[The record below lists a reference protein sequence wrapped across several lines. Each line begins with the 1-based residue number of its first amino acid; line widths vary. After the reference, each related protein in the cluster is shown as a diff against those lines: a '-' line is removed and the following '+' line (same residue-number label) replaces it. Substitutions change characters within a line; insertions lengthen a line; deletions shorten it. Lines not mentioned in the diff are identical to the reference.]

1 MKLADYDYQ
10 LPADRIAQF
19 PLQRRDASRLMVVD
33 RRSGRLHHT
42 QFAQIGAFL
51 PQPGLLV
58 LNNTKVIPA
67 RLIGQKIAS
76 RHQVSPRKGPTGA
89 KIEFLLLDQKDENV
103 WEVLVKPGKRVST
116 GTQIVF
122 GDGRLTGKIL
132 ARTESGS
139 RLVRFRYEG
148 DFYAVLAEVGSVPLP
163 PYIKRPPT
171 PIDGERY
178 QCVYAESEG
187 AVAAPTAGLH
197 FTPELFAKL
206 KRLGIE
212 TVELT
217 LHVGLGTFEPVKVT
231 EVGTHKMHAEY
242 FEISHQTAARL
253 NRAMEQREKIVA
265 VGTTSVRALE
275 TATSGGE
282 DIGEGRDSDATS
294 TVLPYQGYTDIFIY
308 PGYRFKAI
316 DALITNFHLPKSTLL
331 MLVSA
336 FAGHELI
343 REAYQEAIKQK
354 YRFYSYGDAM
364 LIL

>member
-1 MKLADYDYQ
+1 MKLADYDYH
-10 LPADRIAQF
+10 LPEDRIAQF
-19 PLQRRDASRLMVVD
+19 PVQRRDASRLMVVD
-33 RRSGRLHHT
+33 RSLGRFHHT
-42 QFAQIGAFL
+42 QFAQIGEFL
-51 PQPGLLV
+51 PQPALLV

-76 RHQVSPRKGPTGA
+76 QHQVGTGNGAPGA
-89 KIEFLLLDQKDENV
+89 KIEFLLLDRKDESV

-116 GTQIVF
+116 GTRVVF
-122 GDGRLTGKIL
+122 GDGQLTARVL
-132 ARTESGS
+132 ARTERGS
-139 RLVRFRYEG
+139 RLVRFRYDG
-148 DFYAVLAEVGSVPLP
+148 DFYAVLSEVGSVPLP
-163 PYIKRPPT
+163 PYIKRTPT
-171 PIDGERY
+171 PIDDERY

-197 FTPELFAKL
+197 FTPELFARL
-206 KRLGIE
+206 KAADIE

-217 LHVGLGTFEPVKVT
+217 LHVGLGTFQPVKVT
-231 EVGTHKMHAEY
+231 EVEAHKMHAEY
-242 FEISHQTAARL
+242 FEISDQSAARL
-253 NRAMEQREKIVA
+253 NGAMEQKEQIVA
-265 VGTTSVRALE
+265 VGTTSVRAVE
-275 TATSGGE
+275 TATSGG
-282 DIGEGRDSDATS
+282 GRNTDVTS